1 MDSPGPVA
9 MCKAS
14 DYGCCQSH
22 LAECLAVGGTRC
34 LTGAPFKQT
43 EVPVAEQAQPPHIVR
58 ETTHPTDSCR
68 RNHWLQTFKIFKTLS
83 SCWLT
88 CDSAC
93 FILMLLF
100 FTLLLLKPGRIQH
113 VLYLHHPMIRT
124 ACATDVHVEID
135 LKQPFSFH
143 SDTISHGI
151 NPVNIWVLICVS
163 YSVFRGRA
171 KSAAPVLM
179 HEKWA
184 EPIRIKG

>member
-43 EVPVAEQAQPPHIVR
+43 EVPVAEQAVHSVLHNHPALWEKPLIPLTAAE
-58 ETTHPTDSCR
+58 ETTGYR
-68 RNHWLQTFKIFKTLS
+68 LS
-83 SCWLT
+83 RLT

-100 FTLLLLKPGRIQH
+100 FTLLLLNPRRIQH
-113 VLYLHHPMIRT
+113 VLFLHHPMIRT